1 MSLALDDRL
10 RKIASD
16 SLRAYGPGP
25 YLAASCQEG
34 RPSAL
39 ATQLDN
45 LLCYR
50 PLLPGDHR
58 NEPHREHVPGREAL
72 SVGALLDE
80 LQLLVKITH
89 RDDHAAAGLQLVD
102 QLDGDLARSRGHD
115 DGIIGRR
122 RPVSLVAIADDDLDL
137 LVVKDTAAVQIL
149 QGLPGLG
156 GERRAGPP
164 ESP

>member
-1 MSLALDDRL
+1 MSLVLDDRL

-50 PLLPGDHR
+50 PL
-58 NEPHREHVPGREAL
+58 V
-72 SVGALLDE
+72 
-80 LQLLVKITH
+80 LLVIK
-89 RDDHAAAGLQLVD
+89 GFPNSPQ
-102 QLDGDLARSRGHD
+102 
-115 DGIIGRR
+115 
-122 RPVSLVAIADDDLDL
+122 
-137 LVVKDTAAVQIL
+137 K
-149 QGLPGLG
+149 G
-156 GERRAGPP
+156 GTTVERNGCQKGQAPK
-164 ESP
+164 

>member
-1 MSLALDDRL
+1 PTSDLGPVTKQTVRCAGPAWPSLIGVRYVRSSWTCPSGCGDEGPSALSLALDDRL

-50 PLLPGDHR
+50 PLGQ
-58 NEPHREHVPGREAL
+58 EVPHHVPMDVGQPEVPPLEA
-72 SVGALLDE
+72 
-80 LQLLVKITH
+80 
-89 RDDHAAAGLQLVD
+89 
-102 QLDGDLARSRGHD
+102 
-115 DGIIGRR
+115 
-122 RPVSLVAIADDDLDL
+122 
-137 LVVKDTAAVQIL
+137 
-149 QGLPGLG
+149 
-156 GERRAGPP
+156 
-164 ESP
+164 